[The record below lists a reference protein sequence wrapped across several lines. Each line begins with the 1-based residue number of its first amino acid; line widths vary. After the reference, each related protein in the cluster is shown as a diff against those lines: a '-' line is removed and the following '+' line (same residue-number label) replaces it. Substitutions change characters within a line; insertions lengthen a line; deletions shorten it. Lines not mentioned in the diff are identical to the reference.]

1 MLVATETF
9 AVKARWFWHARFR
22 RLSETLT
29 FFPIAPLP
37 RFSTT
42 KLAALV
48 CSLCLA
54 ASLAMAADPVRLG
67 AVQSSTGA
75 YAAEEK
81 GLTDMLRMLVS
92 EQNAKG
98 GLLGRQIEL
107 VVADPGSVASAY
119 VDGAVSLVAKPGQG
133 SHRLVRIAYDQK
145 TGLPLRKSGEL
156 QDINDQ
162 YDIEDAL
169 PDNLR
174 NSVGK
179 CLGSVGD
186 GFDIEGLAAYN
197 GKLYVGLRGP
207 TLRNPAS
214 EFGALAYIVE
224 TSVLPA
230 DAGRSR
236 KEPFMVAVPRGAA
249 IRDMASVRG
258 GILLLLG
265 PDDDNHEV
273 NWSISLW
280 RVDDHIDRK
289 YPVATVDLGVLD
301 LSKALRGDCDET
313 VKPEGMAVLAEGAE
327 GDVERYHLAI
337 FSDGMCDGGPVIV
350 DATRSQ

>member
-1 MLVATETF
+1 MNRRAIFLRGLVIGAAWLVAACCHAEIKVVAGPLSATGNFHLDDKTRRSISGVSCP
-9 AVKARWFWHARFR
+9 AVVDGSRVCLVAFDEDAEARTIEISDSKYKAHKKSVQ
-22 RLSETLT
+22 LGPSNIEMDSEG
-29 FFPIAPLP
+29 
-37 RFSTT
+37 
-42 KLAALV
+42 V
-48 CSLCLA
+48 
-54 ASLAMAADPVRLG
+54 AADDKYYYV
-67 AVQSSTGA
+67 TGSHA
-75 YAAEEK
+75 NKRKHCE
-81 GLTDMLRMLVS
+81 D
-92 EQNAKG
+92 N
-98 GLLGRQIEL
+98 
-107 VVADPGSVASAY
+107 
-119 VDGAVSLVAKPGQG
+119 QG

-280 RVDDHIDRK
+280 RVDDHVDRK